1 MAGEARHPAATLPA
15 KGWTGLARG
24 GLTPFSEGVGGA
36 RLSKRGGQG
45 EGSGQGARS
54 GALGGAVPPARSAV
68 SLPTRTVCAAPLR
81 SVLILSEQRDAEP
94 SGAARPVLELCSGS
108 AELRLCLRRLIIH
121 LAGLAGSSVTGAVAL
136 SADHLH

>member
-1 MAGEARHPAATLPA
+1 MGP
-15 KGWTGLARG
+15 W
-24 GLTPFSEGVGGA
+24 GV
-36 RLSKRGGQG
+36 LSLRPGP
-45 EGSGQGARS
+45 RS
-54 GALGGAVPPARSAV
+54 RCPPARSALLR
-68 SLPTRTVCAAPLR
+68 SAPLR

-94 SGAARPVLELCSGS
+94 SGAARPVLELRSGS